1 MNDALYIAATGM
13 QAQQLNVDTI
23 ANNLANVNTPGFKKA
38 RVSFQDMMY
47 REAVRPAPALTPA
60 DGQARMGSGVNV
72 AGTTRN
78 FTTADFTK
86 TDSPLDVAIQGDG
99 FIEVTMPDGSAAY
112 TRGGSLQVD
121 RDGMLATAQGRVLK
135 ASIHVPQDTQVFSIG
150 ADGKVAATS
159 AGQTTATELGQI
171 DVARFTNAS
180 ALMPLGDGLYRP
192 TGASG
197 DARTS
202 HPGDDGSG
210 TLAQGYVE
218 SSDVQLVDEMVQ
230 LMIAQRAYEVS
241 TKVIQASDEMMQ
253 MTNNLRRG
261 S

>member
-47 REAVRPAPALTPA
+47 REVARSALGAAAPDPGAS
-60 DGQARMGSGVNV
+60 MGSGVNA
-72 AGTTRN
+72 AGTTRA
-78 FTTADFTK
+78 FGAADLKK

-99 FIEVTMPDGSAAY
+99 FIEVLMPDDSPAY
-112 TRGGSLQVD
+112 SRGGTLQVD
-121 RDGMLATAQGRVLK
+121 KDGMLATPQGRVLK
-135 ASIHVPQDTQVFSIG
+135 ASIRVPADATSIAIG
-150 ADGKVAATS
+150 TDGKVTVASS
-159 AGQTTATELGQI
+159 AQGATEIGQI
-171 DVARFTNAS
+171 DLARFTNAG
-180 ALMPLGDGLYRP
+180 ALKPVGDGLYQA
-192 TGASG
+192 TDASG
-197 DARTS
+197 EART
-202 HPGDDGSG
+202 GRTGEDGLG
-210 TLAQGYVE
+210 TLQQGYLE
-218 SSDVQLVDEMVQ
+218 GSDVKLIDEMVE

-241 TKVIQASDEMMQ
+241 TKVIQASDEMMS